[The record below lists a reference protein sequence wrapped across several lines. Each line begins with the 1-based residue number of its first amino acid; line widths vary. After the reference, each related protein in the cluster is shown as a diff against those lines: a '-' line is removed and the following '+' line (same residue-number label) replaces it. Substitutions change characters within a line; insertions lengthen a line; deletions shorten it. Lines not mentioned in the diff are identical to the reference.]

1 MSDSGT
7 GKTTTVIEII
17 AQEVKRG
24 NKILACASSNVA
36 VDNIV
41 ERLSRL
47 KLFKQKIVRV
57 GHPARLL
64 QDVSTLNKMYLGE
77 DEGHHVLQVL
87 SNSLEAHV
95 KKSDNSSLAKDIQKE
110 MKALN
115 SKLMKLESW
124 KKKERH
130 EIQR

>member
-1 MSDSGT
+1 MVHQVLTHFAESIQSQKQVRDSGT

-47 KLFKQKIVRV
+47 TLFKQKIVRV

-64 QDVSTLNKMYLGE
+64 QDV
-77 DEGHHVLQVL
+77 
-87 SNSLEAHV
+87 
-95 KKSDNSSLAKDIQKE
+95 
-110 MKALN
+110 
-115 SKLMKLESW
+115 
-124 KKKERH
+124 
-130 EIQR
+130 